1 MSKNINVNPDHYKT
15 KGRDP
20 QGQEVVHDLQRER
33 FTREKANLEKKSSA
47 SPPSPPIPGTVGKKR
62 VSLKK
67 KAEKKK
73 AN

>member
-1 MSKNINVNPDHYKT
+1 
-15 KGRDP
+15 
-20 QGQEVVHDLQRER
+20 VHDLQRER